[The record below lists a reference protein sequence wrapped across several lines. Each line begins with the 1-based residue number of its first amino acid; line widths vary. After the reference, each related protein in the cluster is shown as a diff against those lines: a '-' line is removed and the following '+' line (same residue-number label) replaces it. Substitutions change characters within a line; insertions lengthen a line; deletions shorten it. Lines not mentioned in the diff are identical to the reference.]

1 MSIGLVVPAA
11 GVGSRLG
18 HARPKALADLG
29 GEALLR
35 RTLGRFVGVAD
46 IVHVV
51 IAAPYGLV
59 AEVRVAAAG
68 LEWSSCGVDVIEG
81 GSSRQDSVR
90 RSLEALRPGIQT
102 VLVHDAARPLIS
114 RQTIVA
120 VLDAAR
126 RTGAATAATR
136 SSDSVRKDSS
146 DGWTEIV
153 DRSQVWLVETP
164 QAFAFELLCSA
175 HRDAAAAG
183 MSATD
188 DAALIERCGAGRVAM
203 VQRVGLNFKVTTQ
216 EDLRMAALLI
226 DRGAEI

>member
-11 GVGSRLG
+11 GAGSRLG
-18 HARPKALADLG
+18 SERPKALVDLG
-29 GEALLR
+29 GEPLLR
-35 RTLGRFVGVAD
+35 RTLGRFVGFAD

-51 IAAPYGLV
+51 IAAPFGLV
-59 AEVRVAAAG
+59 AEVRAAAAG

-136 SSDSVRKDSS
+136 PSDSVRKDSS

-153 DRSQVWLVETP
+153 DRSHVWLVETP
-164 QAFAFELLCSA
+164 QAFAFELLRSA
-175 HRDAAAAG
+175 HRGAAAAG
-183 MSATD
+183 VSATD

-203 VQRVGLNFKVTTQ
+203 VQSVGRNFKVTTQ

-226 DRGAEI
+226 GSGADV